1 MSLRKVYGLFG
12 FSGSGKSS
20 FCSFVESR
28 IDEVTVISQDWF
40 YKKDLS
46 SCTNFD
52 DPQTLDANL
61 ILSVLADI
69 VAGETNVSVPIYDF
83 STHSRTGYRVISCN
97 LFVIFEGHMFPLIAG
112 IKEKFTKLIFYSTP
126 LDVSLNRRILRDNKE
141 RGRSIESIC
150 EQYIHQV
157 RPTALKIESISNSAD
172 HYVNDDY
179 EGSLLKLKNAG
190 LFKIFEEFE

>member
-28 IDEVTVISQDWF
+28 IDELTVISQDWF

-46 SCTNFD
+46 SGTNFD
-52 DPQTLDANL
+52 DPQTLDAKL

-69 VAGETNVSVPIYDF
+69 VAGKNNISVPIYDF
-83 STHSRTGYRVISCN
+83 STHSRTGYREISCKP
-97 LFVIFEGHMFPLIAG
+97 FVIFEGHMFPLIAG
-112 IKEKFTKLIFYSTP
+112 IKDNLSKLIFYSTP
-126 LDVSLNRRILRDNKE
+126 LDVSLNRRILRDYKE
-141 RGRSIESIC
+141 RGRGVESIC
-150 EQYIHQV
+150 EQYIRQV

-179 EGSLLKLKNAG
+179 EGSLLKLNNAG
-190 LFKIFEEFE
+190 LF